1 MVLLSLSSFGVRV
14 FISTHNPLDMKRKK
28 GLRKSAEDPGAVSL
42 VNIDPSQFI
51 SVAPA
56 RNMSTDDGYGASVA
70 GISNQFYKIV
80 IVIAVRIGQGIDP
93 ARQST
98 FDDCSRLNQLPAL
111 QSGLKES

>member
-1 MVLLSLSSFGVRV
+1 MVDLSLSHFGVRV

-56 RNMSTDDGYGASVA
+56 RNMSTDDGYCASVA
-70 GISNQFYKIV
+70 GISYQSDEIV
-80 IVIAVRIGQGIDP
+80 IVIAVGIGESIDGTP
-93 ARQST
+93 QST
-98 FDDCSRLNQLPAL
+98 FDNCF
-111 QSGLKES
+111 